1 MDVLCNIYFQEL
13 IVFFGIGFVKVI
25 MILVVVELGKW
36 VFQSCFLEKMV
47 VDSFEVVAIV
57 LSQDLMWQI
66 QEYFVIVMLDVKNC
80 LLVIKVII
88 IGIVIEILIYFR
100 EIFWEVIK
108 QGVIRLIVVYNYFF
122 GGLELSLEDIR
133 LIEFLFQGV

>member
-133 LIEFLFQGV
+133 LIEFLFQGA